1 MAFGLTDKDLLLI
14 RVAIE
19 AHPEI
24 EEVLV
29 FGSRA
34 MGNHKN
40 GSDVDLAIKGNGIS
54 LRTISRLAAQL
65 NEELPLPY
73 TFDVVDY
80 ALIDTPALKE
90 HIDSRGEVLFQRAA
104 SNAAFQQEESTE

>member
-1 MAFGLTDKDLLLI
+1 MFGLTEKDIELI
-14 RVAIE
+14 RSAITV
-19 AHPEI
+19 HSEI

-40 GSDVDLAIKGNGIS
+40 GSDVDLAVKGDGVS
-54 LRTISRLAAQL
+54 LRTVSRLAAQL

-73 TFDVVDY
+73 QFDVIDY
-80 ALIDTPALKE
+80 ASIDTPALKG
-90 HIDSRGEVLFQRAA
+90 HIDLLGKVLFQREA
-104 SNAAFQQEESTE
+104 SASG

>member
-1 MAFGLTDKDLLLI
+1 MAFGLTEKDIELI
-14 RVAIE
+14 RSAIE

-29 FGSRA
+29 FGSRV

-40 GSDVDLAIKGNGIS
+40 GSDVDLAVKGGGVS
-54 LRTISRLAAQL
+54 LRTISRLGAQL

-73 TFDVVDY
+73 QFDVVDY
-80 ALIDTPALKE
+80 ASIDTPALKE
-90 HIDSRGEVLFQRAA
+90 HIDSLGKAVFQRK
-104 SNAAFQQEESTE
+104 TEMGSKKNP

>member
-1 MAFGLTDKDLLLI
+1 MTAFGLTEKDIGLI
-14 RVAIE
+14 RSAIE

-40 GSDVDLAIKGNGIS
+40 GSDVDLAAKGDNVS
-54 LRTISRLAAQL
+54 LRTVSRLATRL

-73 TFDVVDY
+73 RFDVLDY
-80 ALIDTPALKE
+80 AAIDTPALKE
-90 HIDSRGEVLFQRAA
+90 HIDSTGKTLFRR
-104 SNAAFQQEESTE
+104 NTKTNP

>member
-1 MAFGLTDKDLLLI
+1 MAFGLTEKDIELI
-14 RVAIE
+14 RSAIA

-24 EEVLV
+24 EEIVV

-40 GSDVDLAIKGNGIS
+40 GSDVDLAVKGSGVS
-54 LRTISRLAAQL
+54 LRTVSRLGAQL

-73 TFDVVDY
+73 QFDVIDY
-80 ALIDTPALKE
+80 TSIDSPALTK
-90 HIDSRGEVLFQRAA
+90 HIDSIGKVLFQRG
-104 SNAAFQQEESTE
+104 